1 MKCTQCKAENVT
13 RRRKIMPMMMVIL
26 LIGLFVS
33 GCGGKDSEKIVW
45 SEMILGEMVPE
56 PPSMR
61 GTVIMNTD
69 ESLIVS
75 IDDVSDSQYNDYKNA
90 CIDKGYNV
98 DADKKGSI
106 YEAYNSD
113 GYRLSIYSAGDT
125 LHIDIDAPMELGTI
139 AWPNSIAGSQLPSP
153 KSTIGKFSYE
163 HDDNFCVYIGN
174 TPRADYD
181 EYVVLCAEKGFVVD
195 YDKGDTYYRAD
206 NEGGWHISIE
216 YEGFNI
222 IRIEIDAPD
231 DGDTSSSSDANE
243 SEADTSENKL
253 DDAIG
258 NAGDDANESESDTS
272 EDKLDDV
279 TGNIGNNAGLSDDFK
294 AAMDSYEEFMDEYC
308 EFMKKY
314 SESDGTDVSLL
325 IDYTDYMSKYAKLIE
340 DFEKWESEDLNAAE
354 TAYYIDVQARVSKK
368 LLEVY

>member
-1 MKCTQCKAENVT
+1 MKCTKCKAENVT
-13 RRRKIMPMMMVIL
+13 RRRKIMPVMMVIMV
-26 LIGLFVS
+26 IGLFVC

-56 PPSMR
+56 PPSTR
-61 GTVIMNTD
+61 GEVIANTD
-69 ESLIVS
+69 EGLMVRL
-75 IDDVSDSQYNDYKNA
+75 DDVSASQYNDYKNA
-90 CIDKGYNV
+90 CIDIGYTV
-98 DADKKGSI
+98 DADKNGGI

-113 GYRLSIYSAGDT
+113 GYHLYIYNAGDE
-125 LHIDIDAPMELGTI
+125 LNINIGAPMELGTI
-139 AWPNSIAGSQLPSP
+139 AWPNSVAGSQLPVP
-153 KSTIGKFSYE
+153 KSMIGKFSYE
-163 HDDNFCVYIGN
+163 YDDNFFVYVGN

-181 EYVVLCAEKGFVVD
+181 EYVALCSEKGFVVD

-206 NEGGWHISIE
+206 NEDGWHISID

-222 IRIEIDAPD
+222 MSINIDAPD
-231 DGDTSSSSDANE
+231 GGDTSSSSV
-243 SEADTSENKL
+243 
-253 DDAIG
+253 
-258 NAGDDANESESDTS
+258 ANESESDTS
-272 EDKLDDV
+272 EDKLDAATD
-279 TGNIGNNAGLSDDFK
+279 NAGDDAIEDDAVEGDAIEDDDELSDDFK

-325 IDYTDYMSKYAKLIE
+325 TDYADYMSKYAKFVE

-368 LLEVY
+368 LLEVAQ

>member
-1 MKCTQCKAENVT
+1 MKCTQCKAENAT

-61 GTVIMNTD
+61 GKVIVNTD
-69 ESLIVS
+69 EILSVR

-90 CIDKGYNV
+90 CIDIGYNV

-113 GYRLSIYSAGDT
+113 GYRLSIYSASDA

-139 AWPNSIAGSQLPSP
+139 AWPNSIAGSQLPTP

-231 DGDTSSSSDANE
+231 DSDTSSSSDANE
-243 SEADTSENKL
+243 SEADTSENKS
-253 DDAIG
+253 DDVV
-258 NAGDDANESESDTS
+258 DDIT
-272 EDKLDDV
+272 DDV
-279 TGNIGNNAGLSDDFK
+279 TDNAEDDSVNDDAGLRADFK

-308 EFMKKY
+308 EFVEKY
-314 SESDGTDVSLL
+314 SESDGTDVSMLA
-325 IDYTDYMSKYAKLIE
+325 DYADYMSKYAKFVE
-340 DFEKWESEDLNAAE
+340 DFEKWESEDMNAAE

-368 LLEVY
+368 LLEVAQ